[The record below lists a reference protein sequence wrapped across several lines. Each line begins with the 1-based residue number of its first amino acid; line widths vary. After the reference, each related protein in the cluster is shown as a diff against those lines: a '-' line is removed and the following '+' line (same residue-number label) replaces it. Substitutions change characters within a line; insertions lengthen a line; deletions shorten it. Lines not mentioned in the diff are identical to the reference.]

1 MGENRDGRQGFSDN
15 KRREGERDDAR
26 KSGGSCHGVR
36 RGGDGGHEG
45 SGGNE
50 NPRRAGDARRG
61 GDRGNQGP
69 GGRGNSSGRMHGVEQ
84 EPGDGTSGSRSGGA
98 KPGEPLTY
106 AEWKAQQKKKSAGQ

>member
-1 MGENRDGRQGFSDN
+1 M
-15 KRREGERDDAR
+15 
-26 KSGGSCHGVR
+26 VI
-36 RGGDGGHEG
+36 
-45 SGGNE
+45 
-50 NPRRAGDARRG
+50 RRAGASLHDEARRG